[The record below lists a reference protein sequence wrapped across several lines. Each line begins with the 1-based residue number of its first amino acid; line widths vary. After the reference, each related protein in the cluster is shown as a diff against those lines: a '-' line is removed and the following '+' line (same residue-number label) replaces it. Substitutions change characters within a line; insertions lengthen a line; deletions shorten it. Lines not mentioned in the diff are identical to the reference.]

1 MATQA
6 FNIKN
11 GMSMLVQKSQDH
23 KKEKDHK
30 MMIRDCAW
38 LMFSKKFKI
47 YIQVKPIRTSS
58 GLISMN
64 TTTYHKLKIEVKD
77 YKLKT
82 KSKHSMLDIV
92 QPSRKLSLVKEAEHV
107 KKAKRVRRPAKK
119 STTTPTT
126 GVVLGNTLGVS
137 VSKKKAP
144 AKADRSKGIEIL
156 SDVALSEAAQLK
168 EATKRSKKD
177 FHISQESGSGNGTN
191 FESGVPD
198 EKQRKS
204 SGTDEGTDDNDDLN
218 DDDNDDDNAND
229 DENPSFT
236 LKDYDEEEHDEEY
249 ESNDEYENVFEEENG
264 DLYKDVDVRSLGA
277 EHENER
283 KGDEDM
289 IDADQNVSQEQSYE
303 KVIEDAHV
311 TLTALQ
317 NTNDSKQSSFVS
329 LDFAN
334 QFLILEKAPPSDH
347 EVASLMNIKMSYE
360 VSST

>member
-30 MMIRDCAW
+30 IMIRDCAW

-82 KSKHSMLDIV
+82 KSKHNIV

-107 KKAKRVRRPAKK
+107 KKAKRVKRPAKK

-204 SGTDEGTDDNDDLN
+204 SGTDEGTGTKLGVLNVPEYQSKIDDESWGDSEDDNDDLN
-218 DDDNDDDNAND
+218 DDDNDDDNANDDDSKGDDDKADSDDDGNSYADDSERTDSGDD

-289 IDADQNVSQEQSYE
+289 IDADQNVSQE
-303 KVIEDAHV
+303 
-311 TLTALQ
+311 
-317 NTNDSKQSSFVS
+317 
-329 LDFAN
+329 
-334 QFLILEKAPPSDH
+334 
-347 EVASLMNIKMSYE
+347 
-360 VSST
+360 